1 MPEAPNSGFS
11 ESVGALEVS
20 REELNLATEIMLSLV
35 KTSKAFR
42 MYLPNNPLLAR
53 FTDDLKGKLVKLLS
67 LYGDL
72 RLDVEQ
78 FELSYKGKVVYQNN
92 DPKES
97 MAFKMHSDGIRFIIL
112 SEGIE
117 EHELC
122 AFLEIIGKDRPNDLD
137 DDIVTLLW
145 EKDLPHISYIL
156 AEDFLEFE
164 SPGTSVPQK
173 SQQDKIR
180 GIYQSISDNDP
191 VTTPMLIPQ
200 KILTLS
206 EEETAWLKKARE
218 AEEVR
223 KPLEEVIQ
231 ILTSILKGEKDPEMF
246 GEFLGIMAK
255 LTEDLAYAGEIRQAF
270 SLVRFLG
277 SLSKD
282 DTIPFDKEVISG
294 AVSGILSERVVPVLV
309 KILDGPEQVTPEELL
324 EVLHVFGRNSL
335 GRMCEILI
343 QVEKMKARK
352 TLLQALVEIGQ
363 GTPEAFFPFLSDSRW
378 YVVRNMVFVLTRIR
392 SSAALDHMIGLIS
405 HKEPAVRKEVLI
417 YLEKAADPKA
427 KTYLLKFLRDD
438 SSTLRIRALQILG
451 GTRCTFA
458 LKPIASIAAS
468 EQFAEKGMAEKK
480 AFYEVMGV
488 LGGEQMIPL
497 FRNML
502 MKKFWF
508 NKTKEKD
515 SVICAVAGLARI
527 RTPSAVKLLEEAG
540 AMKNDELK
548 AIITHAL
555 QTLIP
560 ESARQVNGP

>member
-11 ESVGALEVS
+11 ESAEALEVS
-20 REELNLATEIMLSLV
+20 REELSLATEIMLSLV
-35 KTSKAFR
+35 KTSKGFR

-53 FTDDLKGKLVKLLS
+53 FTDDLKRKLEKHLS
-67 LYGDL
+67 LYGDY
-72 RLDVEQ
+72 RLDIEQVEL
-78 FELSYKGKVVYQNN
+78 FYKGKVVYQNN

-97 MAFKMHSDGIRFIIL
+97 MAFKMHSDGIRFIIM

-122 AFLEIIGKDRPNDLD
+122 EFLEIVGKDRPNDQD

-156 AEDFLEFE
+156 ADDFLEFD
-164 SPGTSVPQK
+164 SGGTSVAQK

-180 GIYQSISDNDP
+180 GIYQSISDNNP

-231 ILTSILKGEKDPEMF
+231 ILTSILKGEKDSEMF
-246 GEFLGIMAK
+246 GEFLGITAK

-277 SLSKD
+277 SLAKD
-282 DTIPFDKEVISG
+282 DTIPFDKAVI
-294 AVSGILSERVVPVLV
+294 ADAINGILSERVVPVLV
-309 KILDGPEQVTPEELL
+309 KILDGPEEVTSEELL

-335 GRMCEILI
+335 GRMCEILS

-352 TLLQALVEIGQ
+352 TLLQALVEIGHDR
-363 GTPEAFFPFLSDSRW
+363 PAAFYPFLSDPRW

-392 SSAALDHMIGLIS
+392 SSAALDHLVGLIS
-405 HKEPAVRKEVLI
+405 HKEPAVRKEVLT
-417 YLEKAADPKA
+417 YLEKASDPKA

-508 NKTKEKD
+508 NKAKEKD

-540 AMKNDELK
+540 AVKNDELK
-548 AIITHAL
+548 AIITNAL

-560 ESARQVNGP
+560 DTARQFNGT